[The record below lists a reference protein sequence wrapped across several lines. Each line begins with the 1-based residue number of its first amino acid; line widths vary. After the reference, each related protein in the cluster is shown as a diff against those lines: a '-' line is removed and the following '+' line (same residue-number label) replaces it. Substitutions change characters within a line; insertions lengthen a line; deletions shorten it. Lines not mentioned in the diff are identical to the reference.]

1 MDYKVD
7 FSTVTTENDR
17 VALITTKSLTTN
29 ESWVEMKRGELIMF
43 DKGLP
48 YSQASACALAEA
60 QGRGLC
66 SKVNRRRNRFQSMDS
81 IMVPN
86 EVSVLEDTL
95 TGSSNAEEVKKFMKN
110 VLQSH

>member
-1 MDYKVD
+1 VGWPL
-7 FSTVTTENDR
+7 
-17 VALITTKSLTTN
+17 A
-29 ESWVEMKRGELIMF
+29 
-43 DKGLP
+43 
-48 YSQASACALAEA
+48 AAEA